1 MANKEKI
8 VILGGGVGAMT
19 AAYQLTQFD
28 DWQNR
33 FDITIYQMGWR
44 LGGKCAS
51 GRNAAVGQRIEE
63 HGLHVWAGFY
73 DNAIKLM
80 KACYAEANAQGI
92 DGLFPSY
99 DDAFKPFNNVVLGE
113 KVRGKWVPWHVQPP
127 NNDAVAG
134 EGGVFLSPWDYFRM
148 ALDML
153 KDLFEHNPLASGLLK
168 DVTELDMPDWA
179 ESIFSALVPSA
190 TEVNT
195 RLLQLHRL
203 VHGVSFIPLRHEALH
218 HRAILFLLDEFV
230 EELHDAYKTNLV
242 KDHDVRRLVHI
253 ADLALAALRGV
264 IVDRVLYEGFDVID
278 NEEISAWLKKHG
290 AHKKSLE
297 SACVRAIYDYAFGF
311 SQGTTDYAHRAI
323 AAGTSLKGM
332 CRLAF
337 TYKGSFFYEMQAG
350 MGDTVFT
357 PFYKLL
363 KSQGVKFEFFH
374 KLTAVE
380 AGNEALKITRVK
392 LQKQADLVVPEYDP
406 LVRVHNLDCW
416 PSQPDYA
423 QLQQGPQLQ
432 AEHIDLE
439 SSWADWAGVGE
450 VELELGVD
458 FDKVILGVPIGG
470 LAEIAQDLAQ
480 KDPRWDDMLRE
491 VKTTRTLAMQLW
503 LKRTAAQLDWP
514 FGETILTGYED
525 DFNTWADLSHLLVEE
540 DWPTGSKP
548 ASVAYFCGPMDDDPN
563 QPPYS
568 DHGYPARER
577 DKVEAQAK
585 SWIEQHA
592 AWMWPQIVDSNGD
605 IDWDQLVSVNGV
617 SGEALLKEQYFRANI
632 DGSERYVL
640 SVPKSTQYRIRSD
653 QSGFENLFLAGDW
666 TYNGINAGCVEAAA
680 MSGMRAA
687 AALAQQTVDIVGE
700 DFTHAAPLP
709 PNQWRPSKLLTFR
722 AQNQSW
728 PWSSLYGMAQTSGA
742 NAVFGL
748 PTATVAAMLPDGLVL
763 APQTLTGPGE
773 HPVIILFGWQD
784 AVRPNIFPGGIN
796 YKEFIIAVPY
806 VQHSDPVLR
815 AEVPGPFITMPLLYL
830 NKDFPIWLGI
840 YGYGYPKKKAR
851 IMADEDSYE
860 VRNINTGEPIISATY
875 TAAGP
880 TGSEMEYPK
889 FKLTRE
895 PYSLPMISK
904 NKLGWQYSFYDFA
917 LGQAMIQPVNM
928 SIKIYN
934 NQAAGLPTGLHQ
946 IPGIQ
951 ANGLGGFFVATGSTI
966 NNPLQSWH
974 LKNLITKQSENPD
987 PDILPYP

>member
-1 MANKEKI
+1 MANKEKV

-51 GRNAAVGQRIEE
+51 GRNAAAGQRIEE

-80 KACYAEANAQGI
+80 KSCYAQANDQGI
-92 DGLFPSY
+92 DGLFTSY
-99 DDAFKPFNNVVLGE
+99 DEAFKPFNNVVLAE
-113 KVRGKWVPWHVQPP
+113 KLGNKWIPWHVQPP
-127 NNDAVAG
+127 LNDAIPG

-153 KDLFEHNPLASGLLK
+153 KDLFEKNAQASSLLSNIA
-168 DVTELDMPDWA
+168 VPDMPDWLEGLFA
-179 ESIFSALVPSA
+179 AVVPSA
-190 TEVNT
+190 SQANT
-195 RLLQLHRL
+195 RLHQLHKL
-203 VHGVSFIPLRHEALH
+203 VHGVSFLPGRHEAVH
-218 HRAILFLLDEFV
+218 HQAMLFLLDELV
-230 EELHDAYKTNLV
+230 DELQDAYSSKLV
-242 KDHDVRRLVHI
+242 QDNDVRRLIHI
-253 ADLALAALRGV
+253 ADLSLAALRGV
-264 IVDRVLYEGFDVID
+264 IVDDVLTQGFEVID
-278 NEEISAWLKKHG
+278 DEEISAWLKKHG
-290 AHKKSLE
+290 AHKKSLN
-297 SACVRAIYDYAFGF
+297 SVCVRAIYDYAFGF
-311 SQGTTDYAHRAI
+311 SHGTPDYQHRAI
-323 AAGTSLKGM
+323 AAGTSLRGM

-337 TYKGSFFYEMQAG
+337 TYKQAFFFEMQAG

-363 KSQGVKFEFFH
+363 KSQGVKFKFFH
-374 KLTAVE
+374 KVTGIE
-380 AGNEALKITRVK
+380 SGDQALKITTVK
-392 LQKQADLVVPEYDP
+392 LQRQADLAVSEYDP

-416 PSQPDYA
+416 PSEPDYA
-423 QLQQGPQLQ
+423 QLQQGQQ
-432 AEHIDLE
+432 IKNAGVNLE
-439 SSWADWAGVGE
+439 SSWADWSGVGD
-450 VELELGVD
+450 VELKLGVD
-458 FDKVILGVPIGG
+458 FDKVILGIPVGG
-470 LAEIAQDLAQ
+470 LGEIAQDLAA
-480 KDPRWDDMLRE
+480 KDARWDDMLRE
-491 VKTTRTLAMQLW
+491 VKTARTLAMQLW
-503 LKRTAAQLDWP
+503 LKSTAAQLDWP
-514 FGETILTGYED
+514 FGKAILTGYED
-525 DFNTWADLSHLLVEE
+525 DFNTWADLSHLLAEE
-540 DWPTGSKP
+540 DWPASSKP

-568 DHGYPARER
+568 DHGYPAQER

-585 SWIEQHA
+585 GWIEHHA
-592 AWMWPQIVDSNGD
+592 AWMWPQIVKANGD

-632 DGSERYVL
+632 DPSERYVL
-640 SVPKSTQYRIRSD
+640 SVPKSTKYRIRSD
-653 QSGFENLFLAGDW
+653 QSGFNNLFLAGDW

-687 AALAQQTVDIVGE
+687 AGLAQETVDIVGE

-709 PNQWRPSKLLTFR
+709 PNQWRPAPLLTNR

-748 PTATVAAMLPDGLVL
+748 PAADVAKTLPKGLEL
-763 APQTLTGPGE
+763 APQTLTGPGQ
-773 HPVIILFGWQD
+773 HPIIILFGWQD
-784 AVRPNIFPGGIN
+784 RVRPNIFPGGVD

-806 VQHSDPVLR
+806 VQHADPKLR
-815 AEVPGPFITMPLLYL
+815 KQVPGPFIYMPRLYL
-830 NKDFPIWLGI
+830 NKDFPIWLGV
-840 YGYGYPKKKAR
+840 YGYGYKKEKAR

-860 VRNINTGEPIISATY
+860 VRNIKTGAPIISATY

-895 PYSLPMISK
+895 PYSLPMISW
-904 NKLGWQYSFYDFA
+904 NLLGWQYSFYDFA
-917 LGQAMIQPVNM
+917 LGQARIQPVSM

-934 NQAAGLPTGLHQ
+934 NEAAGLPAGLHQ

-966 NNPLQSWH
+966 TNPLQSWH
-974 LKNLITKQSENPD
+974 LKKLIKKQSEDPD
-987 PDILPYP
+987 PEILPYP